1 MHLQGQRTRS
11 TRRSHARPGRPG
23 KPDTG
28 ERGLDIPGTE
38 RTGGRAIGSQN
49 QRHEVCAKM
58 QKAAGVGAPDVVKAT
73 CPVRGALGGNP
84 LSRGSTDAVLRLQ
97 FWGGDASTFHFHPIL
112 PGMPGPTLDSVS
124 KAEVTTLIP
133 LICKV
138 FFPSVSTSETL
149 PSVV

>member
-11 TRRSHARPGRPG
+11 TRRSYGRPGRPG
-23 KPDTG
+23 KPGTG
-28 ERGLDIPGTE
+28 ERGLEIPGTE

-58 QKAAGVGAPDVVKAT
+58 QQAAGVGPPDVVKAT

-97 FWGGDASTFHFHPIL
+97 FWSIQLARQSTLRPRVAATTQSGG
-112 PGMPGPTLDSVS
+112 V
-124 KAEVTTLIP
+124 
-133 LICKV
+133 
-138 FFPSVSTSETL
+138 
-149 PSVV
+149 